1 MECSRWIDHA
11 KSRAARVVAGAFPNR
26 YGTWLAKKKKEV
38 LSEPPANPKLRTKP
52 IAAGI
57 DIDAELTCEQFCTV
71 AYRTWGENNKD
82 QKAKASHVT
91 AHRMALLRWR
101 SDRMALLLG
110 ATALSG
116 VLIYYFE
123 TNRRRRNPSLLILDG
138 GTGLE
143 LKKRKAQGLPVAYD
157 LTLFSTAALRSTP
170 EGIVEMHRDYIKAG
184 CTVLTTASYAVTNF
198 YLDKIGEGSRVKEL
212 AQRSV
217 ELAKAARAAEGA
229 ESSVLI
235 AASVPPLGESYQAAA
250 LPPAELRAQYQVL
263 LSGLGGCDV
272 YLCETM
278 GTVAEGVLAVQMTMA
293 AYPGE
298 RVWLSFT
305 PRRADAS
312 EGGGVRLSADGST
325 ISAAVDWAAALGV
338 DAILFNCATPELV
351 KLAISEA
358 ASCAAGRMRIGGYA
372 NFWEEHDPRGWSI
385 DKNESGDRKGDQ
397 KAGGMVVR
405 TDLSS
410 DEYACRACDF
420 IECGATIVGGCC
432 GIGPD
437 TMNAVCR
444 RAQARKWRL
453 S

>member
-1 MECSRWIDHA
+1 
-11 KSRAARVVAGAFPNR
+11 
-26 YGTWLAKKKKEV
+26 
-38 LSEPPANPKLRTKP
+38 
-52 IAAGI
+52 
-57 DIDAELTCEQFCTV
+57 
-71 AYRTWGENNKD
+71 
-82 QKAKASHVT
+82 
-91 AHRMALLRWR
+91 MALLRWR